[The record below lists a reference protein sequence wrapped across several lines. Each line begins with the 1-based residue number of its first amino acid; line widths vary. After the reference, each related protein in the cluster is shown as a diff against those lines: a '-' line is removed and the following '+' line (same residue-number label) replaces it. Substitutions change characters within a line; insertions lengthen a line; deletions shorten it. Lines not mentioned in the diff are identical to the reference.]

1 MYKSASPSSAVV
13 VGIDGSQ
20 WAVNAALWA
29 IDEAV
34 SRDVPLRL
42 LYVVEPRGH
51 GDIDPEQ
58 EARDLACAEVS
69 VRRTLVAV
77 ESAEKPVKIEWEVL
91 QGQPARVLL
100 NAARSADLLC
110 MGSLGI
116 AHATGSRLGSTAATL
131 ASSALCPV
139 AIVRSG
145 GQHWSARPRHV
156 VVEIDESPDSV
167 NVLDAGINE
176 ARLRGAPL
184 TVLAP
189 SHTKPTDVH
198 EHIPNENA
206 RARLDKRLER
216 HRLTNPDIEFN
227 PVTVNGSTM
236 NYLEHHADS
245 VQLLVIGRHRGP
257 GLGEI
262 VGTARAVPGQVNCS
276 VLICQHNQRL

>member
-20 WAVNAALWA
+20 WSVNAALWA

-58 EARDLACAEVS
+58 EARDLACADVS
-69 VRRTLVAV
+69 IRRTLVAV

-91 QGQPARVLL
+91 QGHTARVLL

-116 AHATGSRLGSTAATL
+116 AHATGSRLGSTSATL
-131 ASSALCPV
+131 ATSALCPV
-139 AIVRSG
+139 AIIRSG
-145 GQHWSARPRHV
+145 GHHWSTQRRHV

-167 NVLDAGINE
+167 NVLEAGITE

-184 TVLAP
+184 TVLA
-189 SHTKPTDVH
+189 SWHTPLADVH
-198 EHIPNENA
+198 EHISDEDT
-206 RARLDKRLER
+206 RARLDKRLAR
-216 HRLTNPDIEFN
+216 HRLANPDVEFN
-227 PVTVNGSTM
+227 AVAVNGSTM
-236 NYLEHHADS
+236 NYLERHTDS
-245 VQLLVIGRHRGP
+245 IQLLVVSRHRRP

-262 VGTARAVPGQVNCS
+262 VGTARGVPSQVNCS
-276 VLICQHNQRL
+276 VLICRHNQRL

>member
-20 WAVNAALWA
+20 WSVNAALWA

-42 LYVVEPRGH
+42 LYVVAPRGH
-51 GDIDPEQ
+51 GPVDPEQ
-58 EARDLACAEVS
+58 EARDLACADVS

-77 ESAEKPVKIEWEVL
+77 ESADKPVKIEWEVL

-100 NAARSADLLC
+100 NATRSADLLC

-131 ASSALCPV
+131 ATSALCPV
-139 AIVRSG
+139 AIVRNGS
-145 GQHWSARPRHV
+145 WSTRPRHV
-156 VVEIDESPDSV
+156 VVEVDESPDSV

-184 TVLAP
+184 TVLA
-189 SHTKPTDVH
+189 TWQTNLDVH
-198 EHIPNENA
+198 EHIPDEKTL
-206 RARLDKRLER
+206 ARLDKRLAR
-216 HRLTNPDIEFN
+216 HRLANPDIEFN
-227 PVTVNGSTM
+227 PVAVNGSTM
-236 NYLEHHADS
+236 NYLERHADS
-245 VQLLVIGRHRGP
+245 IQLLVISRHRRP

>member
-20 WAVNAALWA
+20 WSVNAALWA
-29 IDEAV
+29 VDEAV

-42 LYVVEPRGH
+42 LYVVAPRGQ

-77 ESAEKPVKIEWEVL
+77 ESTEKPVKIEWEVL
-91 QGQPARVLL
+91 QGQPTRVLS
-100 NAARSADLLC
+100 NATRSADLFC

-116 AHATGSRLGSTAATL
+116 AHATGSRFGSTAAAL
-131 ASSALCPV
+131 ATSALCPV
-139 AIVRSG
+139 AIIRSG
-145 GQHWSARPRHV
+145 GRHWSTQPRHV
-156 VVEIDESPDSV
+156 VAEIDESPDSV

-184 TVLAP
+184 TVLA
-189 SHTKPTDVH
+189 TWQAKLADVH
-198 EHIPNENA
+198 EHIPDDKTLT
-206 RARLDKRLER
+206 RLDKRLTR
-216 HRLTNPDIEFN
+216 YRLANPDIDFN
-227 PVTVNGSTM
+227 PVAVNGSTM

-245 VQLLVIGRHRGP
+245 IQLLVTSRHRRAGM
-257 GLGEI
+257 GEI

>member
-20 WAVNAALWA
+20 WSVNAALWA

-34 SRDVPLRL
+34 IRDVPLRL
-42 LYVVEPRGH
+42 LYVVAPRGH
-51 GDIDPEQ
+51 GPIDPEQ
-58 EARDLACAEVS
+58 EARDLACADVS

-77 ESAEKPVKIEWEVL
+77 ESADKPVKIEWEVL
-91 QGQPARVLL
+91 QGHPARVLL

-131 ASSALCPV
+131 ATSALCPV
-139 AIVRSG
+139 AIIRNGS
-145 GQHWSARPRHV
+145 WSTQPRHV

-167 NVLDAGINE
+167 NVLDAGIDE

-184 TVLAP
+184 TVLAT
-189 SHTKPTDVH
+189 SHTPLSDTH
-198 EHIPNENA
+198 EHAPDENA
-206 RARLDKRLER
+206 SVRLDKRLAR
-216 HRLTNPDIEFN
+216 HRLANPDIEFN
-227 PVTVNGSTM
+227 PVAVNGSTM

-245 VQLLVIGRHRGP
+245 IQLLVISKHRRP

-262 VGTARAVPGQVNCS
+262 VGIARAVPSQVNCS
-276 VLICQHNQRL
+276 VLICRHNQRL